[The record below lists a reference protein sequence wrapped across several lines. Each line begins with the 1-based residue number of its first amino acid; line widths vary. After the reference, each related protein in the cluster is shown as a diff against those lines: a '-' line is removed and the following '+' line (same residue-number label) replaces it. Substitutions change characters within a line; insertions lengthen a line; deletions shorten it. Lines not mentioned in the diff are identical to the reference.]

1 MTSRTLAKRIAELAL
16 AKKASNVVMMD
27 LRKITS
33 TTDFFVICSA
43 DSDTQVKAIADSI
56 RDGTEAFDSGPWQY
70 EGYQALSWVILD
82 FVDVVAHVFHKDS
95 RSFYK
100 LERLW
105 GDAEI
110 KEVLEDGTVKKR
122 TARPRSPVAQKQA
135 KRKKKTIV

>member
-16 AKKASNVVMMD
+16 AKKAGDVVIMD

-56 RDGTEAFDSGPWQY
+56 RDGTEALGSGPWQY
-70 EGYQALSWVILD
+70 EGYQALSWIILD
-82 FVDVVAHVFHKDS
+82 FVDVVAHVFHRDS
-95 RSFYK
+95 RAFYK

-105 GDAEI
+105 SDAEI
-110 KEVLEDGTVKKR
+110 KEVQEDGTLKKR
-122 TARPRSPVAQKQA
+122 SASRRLPAARTAG
-135 KRKKKTIV
+135 KRKKKTFA